1 MHIKSMSPS
10 WTVFQVFFYFPTMFL
25 VSSGL
30 MLSIRVA
37 IPATVFIWGR
47 ELLCLIMRFEME
59 IDRVSY
65 SLKFFWRKCNNLK
78 VDVSF
83 IDDSTLVEH
92 SPKNTTIDDTSNI
105 IVNSSSTDND
115 WHNEVFLPVSYLLL
129 WIFSEGESCTIY
141 WEFTFLSLKMIL
153 N

>member
-1 MHIKSMSPS
+1 M
-10 WTVFQVFFYFPTMFL
+10 FQVFFYFPIMFL
-25 VSSGL
+25 VSSRL

-37 IPATVFIWGR
+37 IPATVFMWGQ

-59 IDRVSY
+59 IDCVSY
-65 SLKFFWRKCNNLK
+65 SLKYFFFWRKCNNLK
-78 VDVSF
+78 VGVSF

-92 SPKNTTIDDTSNI
+92 SPKNTTIDDTWNI

-115 WHNEVFLPVSYLLL
+115 WYDEVFLPVSYLLL
-129 WIFSEGESCTIY
+129 WIFNEGESCTIY
-141 WEFTFLSLKMIL
+141 WEFTFLSLKKIL